1 MKAPLR
7 SQDRHRPAPKAL
19 SLEDIFCLPGVR
31 TVNNGYLIKW
41 ISRTFLLTRL
51 SWTLRRQKVVVREW
65 FDGRIS
71 ARFNGKELEIKEV
84 EAFRPKPP
92 SRVLSPKFRRK
103 PPKHVPPVTHPWKR
117 GPVVLGLRENMT

>member
-1 MKAPLR
+1 MGPGGRRFMKAPLR

-92 SRVLSPKFRRK
+92 
-103 PPKHVPPVTHPWKR
+103 KHVPPVTHPWKR